1 MRPGVLAMVSGIP
14 GRAAGAAPNAGAVAS
29 EHPAAAA
36 AGAEILR
43 AGGTVVDAAIAAA
56 AAVCVVHPS
65 SCGLGGGGFALVHR
79 ADGRDFALDYREVAP
94 AGATPEHF
102 RAEGKPEPALLHRG
116 GLAVGVPG
124 EAAGVVAPHRRL
136 RRPPPARVLPPG
148 TH

>member
-1 MRPGVLAMVSGIP
+1 MVLAACAQP
-14 GRAAGAAPNAGAVAS
+14 ARAAARAGAVAS

-79 ADGRDFALDYREVAP
+79 ADRPDLPLHYRHVAP
-94 AGATPEHF
+94 GRATPEHF
-102 RAEGKPEPALLHRG
+102 RAEG
-116 GLAVGVPG
+116 
-124 EAAGVVAPHRRL
+124 
-136 RRPPPARVLPPG
+136 
-148 TH
+148 